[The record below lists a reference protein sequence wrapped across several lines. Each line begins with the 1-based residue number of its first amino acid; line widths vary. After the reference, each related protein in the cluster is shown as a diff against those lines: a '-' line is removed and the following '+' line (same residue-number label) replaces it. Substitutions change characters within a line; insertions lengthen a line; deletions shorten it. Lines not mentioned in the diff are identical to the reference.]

1 MIPGFRY
8 HIATISSIFLALGIG
23 IIIGSSF
30 VKSAIVER
38 QTKRLEE
45 LKSQFNNEIVALR
58 EDNQESTAFI
68 TALTPRLIGNRL
80 QGVRIALIQV
90 GDYPD
95 TVSKIRDTLQQAG
108 AVVTSVT
115 TFNKDFAAKLEM
127 NLTEIVTDLQKT
139 HPKLTRSTASILRT
153 IAFAVARGERPG
165 DMNTLSSYN
174 IIDLDGEYSQKNS
187 YVILVGGSTDM
198 NSDEADNVVVPFITQ
213 LKRAD
218 ISTLYAEPSDCD
230 LSFIGNLSD
239 TNITTVDDADTDIGR
254 LTLILAMHSP
264 KGNYGVKKTAQNGIL
279 PPFTFYHDIHS
290 NSGIQ

>member
-8 HIATISSIFLALGIG
+8 HIATISAIFLALGIG

-45 LKSQFNNEIVALR
+45 LKSQFNNEVVALR
-58 EDNQESTAFI
+58 EDNQQSSDFI
-68 TALTPRLIGNRL
+68 TALTPRLIGNQL
-80 QGVRIALIQV
+80 QGVHVALVQV

-115 TFNKDFAAKLEM
+115 TFNKDFAARLEM
-127 NLTEIVTDLQKT
+127 NLTEIITDLQKT

-153 IAFAVARGERPG
+153 IAFAIAKGEKQG

-174 IIDLDGEYSQKNS
+174 VIDLDGEYSHKNS
-187 YVILVGGSTDM
+187 YVILVGGSSDM
-198 NSDEADNVVVPFITQ
+198 NSEEADNIVVPFITQ
-213 LKRAD
+213 LKR
-218 ISTLYAEPSDCD
+218 SGVTTLYAEPSDCD
-230 LSFIGNLSD
+230 LSYVGNLSD
-239 TNITTVDDADTDIGR
+239 TAITTVDDADTDIGR
-254 LTLILAMHSP
+254 LSLVLAMHSP
-264 KGNYGVKKTAQNGIL
+264 KGNYGVTKTAQNGIL
-279 PPFTFYHDIHS
+279 PPFSIYHDIHS
-290 NSGIQ
+290 NSSIQ

>member
-8 HIATISSIFLALGIG
+8 HIATISAIFLALGIG

-45 LKSQFNNEIVALR
+45 LKSQFNNEVVALR
-58 EDNQESTAFI
+58 EDNQQSSDFI
-68 TALTPRLIGNRL
+68 AALTPRLIGNQL
-80 QGVRIALIQV
+80 KDVHVALVQV

-115 TFNKDFAAKLEM
+115 TFNRDFAARLEM
-127 NLTEIVTDLQKT
+127 NLTEIITALQKT

-153 IAFAVARGERPG
+153 IAFAIAKGEKQG

-174 IIDLDGEYSQKNS
+174 VIDLDGEYSHKNN

-198 NSDEADNVVVPFITQ
+198 NSDEADNVVIPFIKQ
-213 LKRAD
+213 LKRTGVT
-218 ISTLYAEPSDCD
+218 TLYAEPTDCD
-230 LSFIGNLSD
+230 LSYVGNLSD
-239 TNITTVDDADTDIGR
+239 TAITTVDDTDTDIGR
-254 LTLILAMHSP
+254 LTLVLAMHSP

-279 PPFTFYHDIHS
+279 PPFSIYHDIHS
-290 NSGIQ
+290 NSSVQ